1 MIVRILRAR
10 VLPEQAYRFREQAL
24 AKLADVRQVD
34 GLIDAQL
41 VTQAGTADHEFV
53 FITRWPSMDP
63 LYTWAGGKDL
73 LARPI
78 YFDGLEDSLVAFD
91 IQHFVDVE
99 AAD

>member
-24 AKLADVRQVD
+24 AKLVDVRKVE

-41 VTQAGTADHEFV
+41 VTQAGSSDHEFV
-53 FITRWPSMDP
+53 FITRWPSMEP
-63 LYTWAGGKDL
+63 LYAWAGDKDL

-78 YFDGLEDSLVAFD
+78 YFSGLEDFLVSFD
-91 IQHFVDVE
+91 IQHYVGVDVE
-99 AAD
+99 S